1 MRGRLTMNK
10 NVLINML
17 SVEFNMTK
25 TQAKAIM
32 DRIIDAI
39 ADSLSQEQRVRLS
52 GLGVFEVRVRKERTG
67 RMPMTG
73 EEITIPSR
81 KVVGFRPSKTL
92 KERINQ
98 K

>member
-1 MRGRLTMNK
+1 MNK

-39 ADSLSQEQRVRLS
+39 ADSLLQEQKVRLS

>member
-1 MRGRLTMNK
+1 MNK

-67 RMPMTG
+67 RMPITG

>member
-1 MRGRLTMNK
+1 MNK